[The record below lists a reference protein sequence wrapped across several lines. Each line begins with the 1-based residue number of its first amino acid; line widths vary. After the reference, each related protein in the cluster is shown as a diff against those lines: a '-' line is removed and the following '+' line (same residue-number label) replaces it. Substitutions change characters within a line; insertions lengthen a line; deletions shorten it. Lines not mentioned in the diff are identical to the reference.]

1 MDTDWRL
8 TGETGRRVYHVSIN
22 HGLTTLFFFAVGFVL
37 VGTLAP
43 LLAGVPQL
51 NPPATEFLTLLLA
64 ALIGGLA
71 AGGLVFLWQLQAR
84 LVITPRELIFHGVG
98 YSLRAGWDQAGPV
111 TVAPFGPRS
120 VRGLHAQRARL
131 EMSPWLCRGPQA
143 APARA
148 LLVILTGQPIPA
160 ARGPVVAH
168 VFFPVGLFAPA
179 ATQLDVW
186 DEIELQAPHLFE
198 AEEPLDQTVRRLT
211 GGAASLASSAP
222 DRRPATGR

>member
-43 LLAGVPQL
+43 LLAGVPRL
-51 NPPATEFLTLLLA
+51 DAPATEFLTLLLA

-71 AGGLVFLWQLQAR
+71 AGGLVFLWQLHAW

-98 YSLRAGWDQAGPV
+98 YSLRAAWDHAGPV
-111 TVAPFGPRS
+111 TVASYGARP
-120 VRGLHAQRARL
+120 VRGLRARRAVL

-148 LLVILTGQPIPA
+148 LLTVLTGHPVPPAGGPI
-160 ARGPVVAH
+160 VTH
-168 VFFPVGLFAPA
+168 VFFPIGLFAPTV
-179 ATQLDVW
+179 TQLDVW

-198 AEEPLDQTVRRLT
+198 AEEPLDATVRRLA
-211 GGAASLASSAP
+211 G
-222 DRRPATGR
+222 RATPLMKY